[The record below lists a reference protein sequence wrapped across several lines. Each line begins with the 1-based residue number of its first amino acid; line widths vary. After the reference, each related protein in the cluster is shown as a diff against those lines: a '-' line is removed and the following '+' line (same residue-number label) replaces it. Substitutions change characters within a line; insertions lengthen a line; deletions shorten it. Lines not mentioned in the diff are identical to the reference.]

1 MKTQFGA
8 KGRRPEAVNGA
19 WKAPHAIKRGA
30 GCPTAQTNFT
40 PRYSNA

>member
-1 MKTQFGA
+1 MTRSLEA

-30 GCPTAQTNFT
+30 GCPAAQTNLK
-40 PRYSNA
+40 PRYTNA